1 MQNKDSFMAEK
12 SRAAAALAF
21 FAAGRRPSAVS
32 GAQRVR
38 LPEVEQFL
46 PSLKFCPP
54 DGMRA
59 HGEVLS
65 HERTLHL

>member
-46 PSLKFCPP
+46 PSLKFCPL
-54 DGMRA
+54 GILL
-59 HGEVLS
+59 GL
-65 HERTLHL
+65 T

>member
-1 MQNKDSFMAEK
+1 MQQLSAT
-12 SRAAAALAF
+12 RAAAALAF

-46 PSLKFCPP
+46 PSLKFCPL
-54 DGMRA
+54 GILL
-59 HGEVLS
+59 GL
-65 HERTLHL
+65 T